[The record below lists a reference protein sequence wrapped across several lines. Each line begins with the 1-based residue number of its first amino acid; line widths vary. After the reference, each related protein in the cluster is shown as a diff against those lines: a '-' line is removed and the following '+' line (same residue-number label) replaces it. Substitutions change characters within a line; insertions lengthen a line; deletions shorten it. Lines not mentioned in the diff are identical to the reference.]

1 MKVRL
6 LLSLASIGMAAISL
20 PAATINNISFS
31 TTANG
36 YTNDTINNNNT
47 SPLAF
52 TGKANLVQ
60 PFLNNP
66 DSTITLNYGSYYA
79 IAFLGFGQLQ
89 GAGTI
94 SFLLNNTTLNLANVT
109 FPDPSAAGPIFASFS
124 LPGGDSVTVAPTGL
138 SADRIRIS
146 GDGSGLISDGT
157 ADAFYAFNFTSGTA
171 SSTPEPATF
180 AMFGTGV
187 AAILAVRRRTKKSA

>member
-20 PAATINNISFS
+20 PAATINNIRFYASDF
-31 TTANG
+31 G
-36 YTNDTINNNNT
+36 YINDTIVNGT

-52 TGKANLVQ
+52 TNKADLKQ
-60 PFLNNP
+60 PFLNAI

-79 IAFLGFGQLQ
+79 IGFLGVKQLQ

-94 SFLLNNTTLNLANVT
+94 SFLLNNTTPYSANVL
-109 FPDPSAAGPIFASFS
+109 FPDPLAAGPIFAAFSF
-124 LPGGDSVTVAPTGL
+124 PGGDLVTVAPTGL
-138 SADRIRIS
+138 LADRIRIS
-146 GDGSGLISDGT
+146 GDGSGLHTDGSL
-157 ADAFYAFNFTSGTA
+157 DAFYAFNFTSGTA

>member
-20 PAATINNISFS
+20 PAATINNIKFF
-31 TTANG
+31 TPANG
-36 YTNDTINNNNT
+36 YTNDTIVNGT

-52 TGKANLVQ
+52 TGNANFAQ
-60 PFLNNP
+60 PFLNAS

-79 IAFLGFGQLQ
+79 IAFLGVGQLQ

-94 SFLLNNTTLNLANVT
+94 SFLLNNTTLNFANVT
-109 FPDPSAAGPIFASFS
+109 FPNPSVAGPIFASFS
-124 LPGGDSVTVAPTGL
+124 LPGGDGVTVAPTGL
-138 SADRIRIS
+138 FADRIRIS
-146 GDGSGLISDGT
+146 GDGSGLFTDGT

-180 AMFGTGV
+180 ALFGTGV

>member
-20 PAATINNISFS
+20 PAATINNIIFY

-36 YTNDTINNNNT
+36 YTNDTVSNGT
-47 SPLAF
+47 PPLAF
-52 TGKANLVQ
+52 TGKANFAQ
-60 PFLNNP
+60 PFLNAS

-79 IAFLGFGQLQ
+79 IAFLGVGQLQ

-94 SFLLNNTTLNLANVT
+94 SFLLNNTTLNFANVT
-109 FPDPSAAGPIFASFS
+109 FPDPSVAGPIFASFS
-124 LPGGDSVTVAPTGL
+124 LPGGDGVTVAPTGL
-138 SADRIRIS
+138 FADRIRIS
-146 GDGSGLISDGT
+146 GDGSGLFTDGT

-180 AMFGTGV
+180 ALFGTGV

>member
-1 MKVRL
+1 
-6 LLSLASIGMAAISL
+6 MAAISL
-20 PAATINNISFS
+20 PAATINNIIFY

-36 YTNDTINNNNT
+36 YTNDTVSNGT

-52 TGKANLVQ
+52 TGKADLAQ
-60 PFLNNP
+60 PFLNAS

-94 SFLLNNTTLNLANVT
+94 SFLLNNTTLNFANVT
-109 FPDPSAAGPIFASFS
+109 FPDPSVAGPIFASFS
-124 LPGGDSVTVAPTGL
+124 LPGGDGVTVAPTGL
-138 SADRIRIS
+138 FADRIRIS
-146 GDGSGLISDGT
+146 GDGSGLFTDGT

-180 AMFGTGV
+180 ALFGTGV

>member
-1 MKVRL
+1 
-6 LLSLASIGMAAISL
+6 MAAISL

-146 GDGSGLISDGT
+146 GDGSGLSPDGT
-157 ADAFYAFNFTSGTA
+157 ADTFYAFNFTSGTA

>member
-36 YTNDTINNNNT
+36 FTNDTINNNNT

-94 SFLLNNTTLNLANVT
+94 SFLLNNTTPYSANVI
-109 FPDPSAAGPIFASFS
+109 FPDPLAAGPIFAAFSF
-124 LPGGDSVTVAPTGL
+124 PGGDLVTVAPTGL

-146 GDGSGLISDGT
+146 GDGSGLITDGT

>member
-1 MKVRL
+1 VKVRL

-20 PAATINNISFS
+20 PAATINNIIFY

-36 YTNDTINNNNT
+36 YTNDTVSNGT

-52 TGKANLVQ
+52 TGKANFAQ
-60 PFLNNP
+60 PFLNAS

-79 IAFLGFGQLQ
+79 IAFLGVGQLQ

-94 SFLLNNTTLNLANVT
+94 SFLLNNTTLNFANVT
-109 FPDPSAAGPIFASFS
+109 FPNPSVAGPIFASFS
-124 LPGGDSVTVAPTGL
+124 LPGGDGVTVAPTGL
-138 SADRIRIS
+138 FADRIRIS
-146 GDGSGLISDGT
+146 GDGSGLFTDGT

-180 AMFGTGV
+180 ALFGTGV

>member
-36 YTNDTINNNNT
+36 FTNDTIVNGT

-52 TGKANLVQ
+52 TNKADLKQ
-60 PFLNNP
+60 PFLNAI

-79 IAFLGFGQLQ
+79 IGFLGVKQLQ

-94 SFLLNNTTLNLANVT
+94 SFLLNNTTPYSANVL
-109 FPDPSAAGPIFASFS
+109 FPDPLAAGPIFAAFSF
-124 LPGGDSVTVAPTGL
+124 PGGDLVTVAPTGL
-138 SADRIRIS
+138 LADRIRIS
-146 GDGSGLISDGT
+146 GDGSGLHTDGNL
-157 ADAFYAFNFTSGTA
+157 DAFYAFNFTSGTA